1 MQKAGKTEN
10 EENMRARRV
19 GESSKPEAW
28 GLAGLN
34 TITVVELVA
43 APFATID

>member
-1 MQKAGKTEN
+1 MENQENTKA
-10 EENMRARRV
+10 RIV
-19 GESSKPEAW
+19 GESSRPEAW